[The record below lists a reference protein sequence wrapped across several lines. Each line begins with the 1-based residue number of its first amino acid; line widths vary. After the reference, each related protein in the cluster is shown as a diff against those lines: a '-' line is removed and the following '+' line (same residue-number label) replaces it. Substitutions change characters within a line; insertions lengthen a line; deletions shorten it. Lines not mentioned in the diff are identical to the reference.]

1 MKKLNLA
8 AATCLLSA
16 VFATSITS
24 AAQTLTTLVSFNG
37 ANGED
42 PYFGSLAQDTN
53 GNIYGVTLSGGPGGG
68 QCTNGQGFGCGT
80 IFQITPDGAFSTLY
94 TFCSQENCSDGIIP
108 TGSLAYDSSG
118 NLYGTAQSGGANF
131 NGTVFQIT
139 PEGVLTTLYSFCS
152 ETNCADGSDPGAGLV
167 ALGGDF
173 YGTTQSGG
181 ASGVGTIFKI
191 TASGQLTTLHS
202 FCSET
207 NCADGE
213 VVYGAMIAADGKLWG
228 TTLGGGK
235 NNLGTVFSTTT
246 AGKFKAV
253 HSFNAIDGAEPS
265 GGLLYAN
272 GKFYG
277 TTDGGGARDD
287 GTVFE
292 MTASGKLTTLYNFC
306 AEIDCPD
313 GVAPLGGLVQGTNG
327 NLFGTTEAGGKNFR
341 GTVFEITPTGN
352 LTTIYNFCSKKKCAD
367 GEYPYAGLI
376 QGSDGEL
383 YGTTTGGGDFSCSP
397 PNGCGTV
404 FSLTE

>member
-1 MKKLNLA
+1 
-8 AATCLLSA
+8 
-16 VFATSITS
+16 
-24 AAQTLTTLVSFNG
+24 
-37 ANGED
+37 
-42 PYFGSLAQDTN
+42 
-53 GNIYGVTLSGGPGGG
+53 
-68 QCTNGQGFGCGT
+68 
-80 IFQITPDGAFSTLY
+80 
-94 TFCSQENCSDGIIP
+94 
-108 TGSLAYDSSG
+108 
-118 NLYGTAQSGGANF
+118 
-131 NGTVFQIT
+131 
-139 PEGVLTTLYSFCS
+139 
-152 ETNCADGSDPGAGLV
+152 
-167 ALGGDF
+167 
-173 YGTTQSGG
+173 
-181 ASGVGTIFKI
+181 
-191 TASGQLTTLHS
+191 
-202 FCSET
+202 
-207 NCADGE
+207 
-213 VVYGAMIAADGKLWG
+213 
-228 TTLGGGK
+228 
-235 NNLGTVFSTTT
+235 VFSTTT